1 MLLMDLDKILRVD
14 SEIILGLAQYCKTRI
29 FRVPFISRPWRIR
42 ENNGPQIYILAA
54 VY

>member
-1 MLLMDLDKILRVD
+1 MVVEN
-14 SEIILGLAQYCKTRI
+14 SWYCKTRI
-29 FRVPFISRPWRIR
+29 FRVPFISRISRPWRIR